1 MSIYKKIK
9 ARRSAWEYEKY
20 YTFFKKALKD
30 LEDPYNPAL
39 QDILYDLHKNNV
51 ADEIRWFALPIM
63 REYLKKDDR
72 IYSKY
77 LSMWGK
83 STQEKLDECGKQLMV
98 AYMENADAVFNMEEY
113 EMRLAYFE

>member
-9 ARRSAWEYEKY
+9 ARRSARQYEKY

-30 LEDPYNPAL
+30 FEDPYNPIL
-39 QDILYDLHKNNV
+39 QDILYDLHKTNS
-51 ADEIRWFALPIM
+51 EIRWLALVYL
-63 REYLKKDDR
+63 RDYLKRDGR

-83 STQEKLDECGKQLMV
+83 STRENLDECGKQLMV
-98 AYMENADAVFNMEEY
+98 YYMENADTVFNMEEY

>member
-1 MSIYKKIK
+1 MSIYKKI
-9 ARRSAWEYEKY
+9 RRRYSAWQYEKQY
-20 YTFFKKALKD
+20 KFFKEALKG
-30 LEDPYNPAL
+30 LEDPYNPIM
-39 QDILYDLHKNNV
+39 QSWLYDLHKTNS
-51 ADEIRWFALPIM
+51 EIRWLALPIM

-83 STQEKLDECGKQLMV
+83 STREDLDECGKQLMV
-98 AYMENADAVFNMEEY
+98 YYMENADAVFNMEEY